1 MLYSCVEFV
10 NEAIESGGT
19 VFVHCHQG
27 VSRSTT
33 MVIAYLMWKERLTF
47 NEAFAKVGGL
57 RLPPSSALMTSDDL

>member
-47 NEAFAKVGGL
+47 NEAFAKVKAQ
-57 RLPPSSALMTSDDL
+57 RPNCP